1 MRIFLVSIIS
11 IVSLLT
17 LAVFIQDPETNNVNA
32 WQPPVLD
39 PNFAKT
45 ANNALGQTHR
55 IPLDS
60 HAPEDVAVDPH
71 GNIFTGTADGAIYRI
86 NPDNRIHKLTDTG
99 GRPLGMKFYPAG
111 SDKEQNLVVADAAK
125 GLLEISPEGEIKT
138 LTSDFQGIP
147 YGLIDDLDISTSG
160 DIYFTDASKTYPLE
174 SYIKDIISHGDNGAF
189 YVYRNSTKQ
198 VELLA
203 DGLFF
208 ANGVALSPDETYVL
222 VVETS
227 KYRVLRYWLE
237 GPQKGQIEVFV
248 DNLPGAPD
256 GIMGNGQNQYWLS
269 LAAPRK
275 HLLDAILPWPKVRS
289 LMLALPT
296 AMLPGPDPV
305 AWVLKFNQ
313 SGEIVANLND
323 PDGRAFHAITNVIEY
338 KDQLIFGSLAEDAVG
353 VFKLNMP

>member
-17 LAVFIQDPETNNVNA
+17 LAVFIQDPESNNVNA
-32 WQPPVLD
+32 WQPPVLN

-111 SDKEQNLVVADAAK
+111 SDKEQNLVVADAEK

-174 SYIKDIISHGDNGAF
+174 SYIKDIISHG
-189 YVYRNSTKQ
+189 
-198 VELLA
+198 
-203 DGLFF
+203 
-208 ANGVALSPDETYVL
+208 
-222 VVETS
+222 
-227 KYRVLRYWLE
+227 
-237 GPQKGQIEVFV
+237 
-248 DNLPGAPD
+248 
-256 GIMGNGQNQYWLS
+256 
-269 LAAPRK
+269 
-275 HLLDAILPWPKVRS
+275 
-289 LMLALPT
+289 
-296 AMLPGPDPV
+296 
-305 AWVLKFNQ
+305 
-313 SGEIVANLND
+313 
-323 PDGRAFHAITNVIEY
+323 
-338 KDQLIFGSLAEDAVG
+338 
-353 VFKLNMP
+353 